1 MRKSPPAFP
10 AFLFLVFSTL
20 ALAPSSARAQTA
32 EAERAGAVELEAN
45 VPGTGSVNKRFMIS
59 LPIVN
64 EGTASA
70 KNVNITGVS
79 LGSAAVISP
88 ASFPVS
94 LGTIA
99 ANVTVIFQVD
109 FNNTS
114 LVNGTPYTYT
124 VNGTYQLNG
133 KTTNFTFTPTVSTLP
148 ASPGSATAHKV
159 TVEANIPAGPYP
171 PQSPAFGPTVNEPPP
186 PVPVSPTVPRTTTS
200 SSTSVGQAQGQM
212 RGAAPPSSVV
222 FNWNDQVGLPAGDV
236 FGIAEPSG
244 ASGNGLIFVSFNW
257 GVAYS
262 SDGGSTFT
270 ELNPTTIF
278 NDQVQFCCD
287 QWVQYVPS
295 IDRFIWLMQG
305 ASVENGGVGGYRL
318 ASASP
323 GDIELFPYTAWTYW
337 DLTPT
342 LFDEPAQTDYDYP
355 GMSVGTNSLY
365 VNWDAGAKDCG
376 GPPNNNTCNK
386 GREVIRISLSQ
397 IQAASTISI
406 QYTTPSDSILA
417 WAAAVTQDTGSEVFW
432 AGHNGTTLLRVFS
445 WAEGSNTYG
454 WRDVQIDS
462 YTPNLDGCTNSMTG
476 AIIVCPKPDVPHI
489 ASLTPTPVVT
499 PPTPQTTDWIFRDGD
514 DAITGATR
522 SGDNIWFAWTSAP
535 EKTTLVQP
543 YIVLV
548 SIDTN
553 TYAKAQQ
560 MEIWNPAFG
569 FILPSIATNACTGEI
584 GVSLATGG
592 GGTYYPNAA
601 VGFWGDYF
609 VYQTTNSNVTEGEY
623 GDYVTL
629 RQNNTQSNDGAFFDA
644 FGIGLTKLPGA
655 GSGPILPPSQVDVG
669 IQYSVFGRG
678 GACTGRAAPPRG
690 AAKAVPRETKPAHGS
705 AAGALGGS

>member
-1 MRKSPPAFP
+1 MRKFAVVFP
-10 AFLFLVFSTL
+10 VIVSCILPFSVL
-20 ALAPSSARAQTA
+20 ALSPSFAPAQTA
-32 EAERAGAVELEAN
+32 EAEPAGTVVLEAN
-45 VPGTGSVNKRFMIS
+45 VAGTGSVNKRFMIS

-64 EGTASA
+64 QGTASA
-70 KNVNITGVS
+70 KDVSITSVS

-109 FNNTS
+109 FNNKT
-114 LVNGTPYTYT
+114 LVSGTPYTYT

-133 KTTNFTFTPTVSTLP
+133 KTTNFTFTPTVRTLP
-148 ASPGSATAHKV
+148 ASPGSASAHQV
-159 TVEANIPAGPYP
+159 NVSANSPAGPYP
-171 PQSPAFGPTVNEPPP
+171 PQSPVFGPTVNEPAP
-186 PVPVSPTVPRTTTS
+186 PVPVSPAVPRKTTS
-200 SSTSVGQAQGQM
+200 GSTSVGQAQGQT

-278 NDQVQFCCD
+278 PNDSVQFCCD

-295 IDRFIWLMQG
+295 IDRFIWLLQG

-365 VNWDAGAKDCG
+365 VNWDAGAGDCG
-376 GPPNNNTCNK
+376 GPPNNNTCNS
-386 GREVIRISLSQ
+386 GREVIRIPLSQ

-406 QYTTPSDSILA
+406 DYTSPSDSSLA

-432 AGHNGTTLLRVFS
+432 AGHNGTTLLRIFS
-445 WAEGSNTYG
+445 WAEGSNSYS

-462 YTPNLDGCTNSMTG
+462 YTPNQDGCTNSMTG
-476 AIIVCPKPDVPHI
+476 AIVTCSPPLVPHV

-522 SGDNIWFAWTSAP
+522 SGDNIWFAWASAP

-592 GGTYYPNAA
+592 GGTYYPNGA
-601 VGFWGDYF
+601 VGFWGDYI

-629 RQNNTQSNDGAFFDA
+629 RQNNTQDNDGAFFDA

-678 GACTGRAAPPRG
+678 GACTGGAQLTGG
-690 AAKAVPRETKPAHGS
+690 AAKIVSGAAKKAARHG
-705 AAGALGGS
+705 A